1 MLQWRHD
8 PIAKRQQPV
17 YNRTSQDL
25 REETLLLA
33 DKKNDLF

>member
-8 PIAKRQQPV
+8 PRAKRQQAV
-17 YNRTSQDL
+17 YNRASQDL